1 MTERLY
7 YTDSYLTAFDASVVE
22 TGEGGLRVYLD
33 RTAFYPSSGG
43 QPNDLG
49 TLNGIRVIDVVEEVV
64 GKAERIAHVLEK
76 PLQTGA
82 VAGSVDWTRRFDH
95 MQQHSGQHLLSAVFE
110 SLYRIK
116 TVSFHLGAES
126 STIDLEAPALSPA
139 QVRAVEERAA
149 ELVLECRPLGVGF
162 EDASAAA
169 GLRKASERE
178 GTLRI
183 VSIEGVDR
191 SACGGTH
198 VKSTGEIGPV
208 QIRKLDKIRGDIRVE
223 FLCGHR
229 ALRRARAD
237 FEALSAAAKLFSS
250 PLDEVPELVK
260 LLQEQ
265 ARESDKTRRKLAV
278 ELALRRGA
286 ELFAASAEEPSG
298 LRRHI
303 ERVRAG
309 GLGDE
314 VRALAQGFTAAGR
327 GIFVAA
333 CDNPPSVMLAASVE
347 SGVHAGNRLKELLA
361 VHGGRGGGSAQ
372 LAQASLPSTEALN
385 ALLAAL

>member
-49 TLNGIRVIDVVEEVV
+49 TLNGIRVVDVVDEE
-64 GKAERIAHVLEK
+64 ERIAHVLEK

-110 SLYRIK
+110 ALYGMK

-126 STIDLEAPALSPA
+126 STIDLETPALSPA
-139 QVRAVEERAA
+139 QVWAVEERTAQ
-149 ELVLECRPLGVGF
+149 LVLECHPLGVGF

-169 GLRKASERE
+169 GLRKATERE

-198 VKSTGEIGPV
+198 VKSTGEIGPI
-208 QIRKLDKIRGDIRVE
+208 QIRKLDKIRGNIRVE

-237 FEALSAAAKLFSS
+237 FEALSLAAKLFSS
-250 PLDEVPELVK
+250 PLDEVPEMVK
-260 LLQEQ
+260 SLQEQ

-298 LRRHI
+298 LRRHV
-303 ERVRAG
+303 ERVNAG

-333 CDNPPSVMLAASVE
+333 CDNPPSVMLATSVE
-347 SGVHAGNRLKELLA
+347 SGVHSGNRLKELLA

-372 LAQASLPSTEALN
+372 MAQASLPSVDALN
-385 ALLAAL
+385 SLLAAL

>member
-7 YTDSYLTAFDASVVE
+7 YTDSYSTAFDASVVE
-22 TGEGGLRVYLD
+22 TGEEGLRVYLD

-49 TLNGIRVIDVVEEVV
+49 TLNGIRVMDVVEED
-64 GKAERIAHVLEK
+64 ERIAHVLEK
-76 PLQTGA
+76 PLQTRTVSGC
-82 VAGSVDWTRRFDH
+82 VDWARRFDH

-110 SLYRIK
+110 ALYGMK

-126 STIDLEAPALSPA
+126 STIDLETPALSPA
-139 QVRAVEERAA
+139 QVWAVEERTAQ
-149 ELVLECRPLGVGF
+149 LVLECHPLSVDF

-169 GLRKASERE
+169 GLRKATERE

-198 VKSTGEIGPV
+198 VKSTGEIGPI
-208 QIRKLDKIRGDIRVE
+208 QIRKLDKIRGNIRVE

-237 FEALSAAAKLFSS
+237 FEALSLAAKLFSS
-250 PLDEVPELVK
+250 PLDEVPEMVK
-260 LLQEQ
+260 SLQEQ
-265 ARESDKTRRKLAV
+265 ARDSDKVRRKLAV
-278 ELALRRGA
+278 ELAVRRGA
-286 ELFAASAEEPSG
+286 ELFVASAEEPSG
-298 LRRHI
+298 LRRHV
-303 ERVRAG
+303 ERVSAG

-327 GIFVAA
+327 GVFVAA
-333 CDNPPSVMLAASVE
+333 CDNPPSIMLATSVE
-347 SGVHAGNRLKELLA
+347 SGVHAGNRLKELLS

-372 LAQASLPSTEALN
+372 MAQASLPSVDALN

>member
-1 MTERLY
+1 MTERIY
-7 YTDSYLTAFDASVVE
+7 YTDSYLTTFDASVVE
-22 TGEGGLRVYLD
+22 TSQDGLRVYLD

-49 TLNGIRVIDVVEEVV
+49 TLNGIRVVDVVDEDD
-64 GKAERIAHVLEK
+64 RIAHVLEK
-76 PLQTGA
+76 PLHTSTA
-82 VAGSVDWTRRFDH
+82 SGSIDWLRRRDH

-110 SLYRIK
+110 SLYGMK

-126 STIDLEAPALSPA
+126 STIDLEAAAVSPA
-139 QVRAVEERAA
+139 QLRAVEERAFD
-149 ELVLECRPLGVGF
+149 LVLECRHLGVGF
-162 EDASAAA
+162 EDASAAE

-198 VKSTGEIGPV
+198 VKSTGEIGPIL
-208 QIRKLDKIRGDIRVE
+208 IRKLDKIRGNVRAE

-229 ALRRARAD
+229 AVRRARAD
-237 FEALSAAAKLFSS
+237 FEALSTAAKLFSS

-260 LLQEQ
+260 TLQEQ
-265 ARESDKTRRKLAV
+265 ARETDKTRRKLAV

-298 LRRHI
+298 VRHHV
-303 ERVRAG
+303 EHAGTG

-314 VRALAQGFTAAGR
+314 IRALAQGFTAAGP
-327 GIFVAA
+327 GVFVAA
-333 CDNPPSVMLAASVE
+333 CGNPPSVMIAASAN

-361 VHGGRGGGSAQ
+361 AHGGRGGGSAQ
-372 LAQASLPSTEALN
+372 MAQASLPSVAALN
-385 ALLAAL
+385 SLLAAL

>member
-7 YTDSYLTAFDASVVE
+7 FTDSYLTAFDASVVE
-22 TGEGGLRVYLD
+22 TSEVGLRVYLD

-49 TLNGIRVIDVVEEVV
+49 TLNGIRVVDVVDED
-64 GKAERIAHVLEK
+64 ERIAHVLET
-76 PLQTGA
+76 PLQTASVSGC
-82 VAGSVDWTRRFDH
+82 VDWARRFDH

-110 SLYRIK
+110 ALYGMK

-126 STIDLEAPALSPA
+126 STVDLETPSLSPA
-139 QVRAVEERAA
+139 QVRAVEERAF
-149 ELVLECRPLGVGF
+149 ELVLECRPFGVQY

-183 VSIEGVDR
+183 ISIEGVDR

-198 VKSTGEIGPV
+198 VRSTGEIGTV
-208 QIRKLDKIRGDIRVE
+208 QIRKLEKIRGNLRVE

-229 ALRRARAD
+229 AQRRAQMD
-237 FEALSAAAKLFSS
+237 FEALSSAAKLFSA
-250 PLDEVPELVK
+250 PLDDVPELVK
-260 LLQEQ
+260 ALQEQ
-265 ARESDKTRRKLAV
+265 ARDADKTRRKLAV

-286 ELFAASAEEPSG
+286 ELFAAAVEEPSG
-298 LRRHI
+298 LRRHA
-303 ERVRAG
+303 EHVKEG

-327 GIFVAA
+327 GVFVAA
-333 CDNPPSVMLAASVE
+333 CGNPPSVMLATSVE
-347 SGVHAGNRLKELLA
+347 SDVHAGNRLKELLA
-361 VHGGRGGGSAQ
+361 IHGGRGGGSAQ
-372 LAQASLPSTEALN
+372 MAQASLPSAEALN
-385 ALLAAL
+385 ALLAVLSS

>member
-22 TGEGGLRVYLD
+22 TGEEGLRVYLD

-49 TLNGIRVIDVVEEVV
+49 TLSGIQVVDVVDDE
-64 GKAERIAHVLEK
+64 ERIAHVLEK

-82 VAGSVDWTRRFDH
+82 VSGCVDWARRFDH

-110 SLYRIK
+110 ALYGMK

-126 STIDLEAPALSPA
+126 STIDLETPALSPA
-139 QVRAVEERAA
+139 QVWAVEERTAQ
-149 ELVLECRPLGVGF
+149 LVLECHPLSVDF

-169 GLRKASERE
+169 GLRKATGRE

-198 VKSTGEIGPV
+198 VKSTGEIGPI
-208 QIRKLDKIRGDIRVE
+208 QIRKLDKIRGNIRVE

-237 FEALSAAAKLFSS
+237 FEALSLAAKLFSS
-250 PLDEVPELVK
+250 PLDEVPEMVK
-260 LLQEQ
+260 SLQEQ
-265 ARESDKTRRKLAV
+265 ARDSDKVRRKLAV
-278 ELALRRGA
+278 ELAVRRGA
-286 ELFAASAEEPSG
+286 ELFVASAEEPSG
-298 LRRHI
+298 LRRHV
-303 ERVRAG
+303 ERVSAG

-327 GIFVAA
+327 GVFVAA
-333 CDNPPSVMLAASVE
+333 CDNPPSIMLATSVE
-347 SGVHAGNRLKELLA
+347 SGVHAGNRLKELLS

-372 LAQASLPSTEALN
+372 MAQASLPSVDALN

>member
-7 YTDSYLTAFDASVVE
+7 YTDSYLTAFDACVVE
-22 TGEGGLRVYLD
+22 NAEAGLRVYLD
-33 RTAFYPSSGG
+33 RTALYPASGG

-49 TLNGIRVIDVVEEVV
+49 TLNGIRVLDVVDE
-64 GKAERIAHVLEK
+64 GERIAHVLK
-76 PLQTGA
+76 QPLQADRVSGA
-82 VAGSVDWTRRFDH
+82 VDWTRRFDH

-110 SLYRIK
+110 ALYGMK

-126 STIDLEAPALSPA
+126 STIDLETPALSPA
-139 QVRAVEERAA
+139 QVRAVEERTCQ
-149 ELVLECRPLGVGF
+149 LVLECKPLSVAF
-162 EDASAAA
+162 EDASAAE

-183 VSIEGVDR
+183 VSIEGIDR

-208 QIRKLDKIRGDIRVE
+208 QIRKLEKIRGNVRVE

-237 FEALSAAAKLFSS
+237 YEALTAAAKLFSS
-250 PLDEVPELVK
+250 PLDEVPALVHA
-260 LLQEQ
+260 LQEQ
-265 ARESDKTRRKLAV
+265 AKDSEKARRKLAV
-278 ELALRRGA
+278 ELAVRRGA
-286 ELFAASAEEPSG
+286 ELFAAASEDSSG
-298 LRRHI
+298 QRRHV
-303 ERVRAG
+303 ERVSAD

-314 VRALAQGFTAAGR
+314 VRALAQGFTSTGR
-327 GIFVAA
+327 GVFIAA
-333 CDNPPSVMLAASVE
+333 CDNPPSVMLAASAE

-361 VHGGRGGGSAQ
+361 AQGGRGGGSAQ
-372 LAQASLPSTEALN
+372 MAQGSLPSVEALN

>member
-7 YTDSYLTAFDASVVE
+7 YSDSYLTAFDASVVE
-22 TGEGGLRVYLD
+22 IAEAGLRVYLD
-33 RTAFYPSSGG
+33 RTALYPASGG

-49 TLNGIRVIDVVEEVV
+49 TLNGIRVLDVVDE
-64 GKAERIAHVLEK
+64 GERIAHVVER
-76 PLQTGA
+76 PLRTEDVSGT
-82 VAGSVDWTRRFDH
+82 VDWTRRFDH

-110 SLYRIK
+110 ALYGMK

-126 STIDLEAPALSPA
+126 STIDLETPALSAA
-139 QVRAVEERAA
+139 QVRAVEERTC
-149 ELVLECRPLGVGF
+149 ELVLECHPSSVTF
-162 EDASAAA
+162 EDASAAE

-183 VSIEGVDR
+183 VSIGGVDR

-198 VKSTGEIGPV
+198 VRSTGEIGPV
-208 QIRKLDKIRGDIRVE
+208 QIRKLEKIRGNIRVE
-223 FLCGHR
+223 FLCGNR
-229 ALRRARAD
+229 ALRRSRAD
-237 FEALSAAAKLFSS
+237 YEALSAAAKLFSS
-250 PLDEVPELVK
+250 PLDEVPSLVQA
-260 LLQEQ
+260 LLEQ
-265 ARESDKTRRKLAV
+265 AREADKARRKLAV

-286 ELFAASAEEPSG
+286 ELFAVAVADSSG

-303 ERVRAG
+303 ERVSAG

-314 VRALAQGFTAAGR
+314 QRALAQGFTATGR
-327 GIFVAA
+327 GVFVAA
-333 CDNPPSVMLAASVE
+333 CDNPPSVMLAASAE

-372 LAQASLPSTEALN
+372 MAQASLPTVEALN

>member
-7 YTDSYLTAFDASVVE
+7 FTDSYLTAFDASVVE
-22 TGEGGLRVYLD
+22 TGEAGLRIYLD

-49 TLNGIRVIDVVEEVV
+49 TLNGTRVVDVVDED
-64 GKAERIAHVLEK
+64 ERIAHVLEQ
-76 PLQTGA
+76 PLQTGS
-82 VAGSVDWTRRFDH
+82 VSGFVDWTRRFDH

-110 SLYRIK
+110 ALYGMK
-116 TVSFHLGAES
+116 TVSFHLGAEA
-126 STIDLEAPALSPA
+126 STIDLETPAISPA
-139 QVRAVEERAA
+139 QVRAVEERVFD
-149 ELVLECRPLGVGF
+149 LVLECRPLGVGY
-162 EDASAAA
+162 EDASTAA

-198 VKSTGEIGPV
+198 VRSTGEIGPV
-208 QIRKLDKIRGDIRVE
+208 QIRKLEKIRGNVRVE

-229 ALRRARAD
+229 AQRRARLD
-237 FEALSAAAKLFSS
+237 FEALSSAAKLFSA
-250 PLDEVPELVK
+250 PLDDVPELVES
-260 LLQEQ
+260 LREQ
-265 ARESDKTRRKLAV
+265 ARDSDKTRRKLAV

-286 ELFAASAEEPSG
+286 ELFAAAVEEPTG

-303 ERVRAG
+303 ERVSAG

-314 VRALAQGFTAAGR
+314 IRALAQGFTATGR
-327 GIFVAA
+327 GVFCAA
-333 CDNPPSVMLAASVE
+333 SDNPPSVMLAASAE

-372 LAQASLPSTEALN
+372 MAQASLPSAEALN
-385 ALLAAL
+385 SLLAGL